1 MKALLLV
8 FLISFSFSSWARP
21 CVVYGITDSPQKLD
35 CQLGKKAVNLRCVN
49 GNYQLSGSPVANAFH
64 MEVEEGAVPLV
75 FEASKTKLT
84 VLIHSPSNIEA
95 EWEEGSTTLTG
106 RCRL

>member
-1 MKALLLV
+1 MKALILLS
-8 FLISFSFSSWARP
+8 LISFSFSSWARP

-35 CQLGKKAVNLRCVN
+35 CQLEKVTVNLRCVN
-49 GNYQLSGSPVANAFH
+49 GNYQLNGSHVANAFH

-75 FEASKTKLT
+75 FEASKSKLT

-95 EWEEGSTTLTG
+95 EWEEGSVNLTG